1 MFRIGYARLYLLRT
15 KPVVVVVVVV
25 VVPRAK
31 SIEAALTKSGC
42 SWQRDETSNLDTDNL
57 VAQ

>member
-15 KPVVVVVVVV
+15 KPVVVVVVV

>member
-15 KPVVVVVVVV
+15 KPVVVVVV

>member
-15 KPVVVVVVVV
+15 KPVVVVV